1 MALIFF
7 IVRWCL
13 CSYVASIGASHFV
26 PFAKL
31 NTKVDDVLFDIAKVS
46 HMHSSVLMEFY
57 TYILYI
63 LAKEGEHKTIV
74 T

>member
-1 MALIFF
+1 MRLE
-7 IVRWCL
+7 
-13 CSYVASIGASHFV
+13 
-26 PFAKL
+26 FAKL